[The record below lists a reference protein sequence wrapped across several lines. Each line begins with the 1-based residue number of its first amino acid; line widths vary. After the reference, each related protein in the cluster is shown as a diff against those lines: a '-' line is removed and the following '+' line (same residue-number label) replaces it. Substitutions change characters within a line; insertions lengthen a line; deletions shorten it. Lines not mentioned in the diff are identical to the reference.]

1 MFHRSSG
8 VTASP
13 PRPRPQQGF
22 TLLEVLVAAAIVGTA
37 FAIGLSAYTGISRN
51 KTRHLL
57 HAHAAQIAE
66 EKLAE
71 FALDGIGELN
81 SNESL
86 QYLNVEFGYKVSFEP
101 IPSTE
106 AMPFDL
112 VPMNRGLYQVKVDVF
127 WGDKPTAP
135 GYSLASTVLKQ
146 HPPAAASR

>member
-1 MFHRSSG
+1 MLAKER
-8 VTASP
+8 
-13 PRPRPQQGF
+13 GF

-66 EKLAE
+66 QKMAE
-71 FALDGIGELN
+71 FAIDGVGELN
-81 SNESL
+81 SNEPL
-86 QYLNVEFGYKVSFEP
+86 RYLNVEFGYQLSFVP
-101 IPSTE
+101 VPPTE

-112 VPMNRGLYQVKVDVF
+112 VPMDKGLYQVKVDVF

-135 GYSLASTVLKQ
+135 GYSLESTVLKR
-146 HPPAAASR
+146 HPPAVATR